1 MKTWLSALVMVFA
14 VAFAWRWGGAAEAA
28 MMRNPPPKEDPEE
41 EPGEDCECP
50 PKEID
55 QGCVKIKLDLGRT
68 SVLSG
73 RRPVSLRVYTNTAS
87 EAIFTPE
94 ELKVVMD
101 YTAPGEV
108 VFIQRTGQEIHFRFA
123 EGESLGVP
131 DPGVHRELNERL
143 QMVDAEGWA
152 TAEDPAYY
160 DLYPGDGSVWRFYA
174 TDVTGHLG
182 ELVSHTDARGR
193 VTTLADFG
201 VEILRDAHGAVRQVL
216 TPSRLA
222 DVTVRGAAEYEVC
235 IYPLTERPNF
245 ADGRYVPPQA
255 TPIRRL
261 TMKRGKDSREL
272 LATLQKGQ
280 GQPRAYVYAFV
291 NGDWGLRTPEGL
303 EKTRELMES
312 DDGFV
317 TQAHTLTRKNGKT
330 LEREVDTYE
339 EAQWGFVKVRS
350 EEGEGAASRWREW
363 EYYFKTDA
371 AVGAYKGKV
380 RERRASNGEVV
391 RHRYDAQGRRV
402 ETRRTDAAGSFL
414 EVTAV
419 SYAPVAAGD
428 RTSLMDTRP
437 RCEVVSE
444 RDPESGEMV
453 EVSRTYHVYLPTE
466 EITERAATA
475 GAAYGAAGALR
486 TVRTWYAPD
495 DARPFYAGRLAS
507 VRDEDGSLRVYDYR
521 VEDERWIE
529 TVTALHEQAPEPVSG
544 RTTRSATVY
553 DRVGNVVER
562 NQEAF
567 IDGTWHLIDRTVYEY
582 DIGGHVIKETDFA
595 GRETVSVWGDA
606 CCGKVSETLPDGTRR
621 TFAYDEEGN
630 LLSQTTLRAGAHTVT
645 YRRDD
650 LGRVVRVEREGLNPE
665 TTDYDI
671 LGRVVRRVD
680 IRGGVTQTAYSLDG
694 NTVTTTFPNGGTQIR
709 KTDALGRL
717 LELSGTAV
725 RPQVVTYGP
734 LWERVATGARW
745 QQTEQN
751 LLGQTVRQN
760 RSGANGSTLETTT
773 AYDTYGRVSQI
784 TVAGQP
790 TQTFAYASTGEQTAL
805 TQTVGEV
812 WRKQESETDYLL
824 REGEV
829 WQRQATTQSCSDADI
844 ASLTQSAYAQV
855 SGLSVTNTFNQITV
869 DIRGNETRTFGN
881 DTQRTTLLPSC
892 SNPQIERYAF
902 GQLVETVDTACVT
915 NRFEY
920 DALDRRIASIDG
932 RNNRT
937 AYAYDAKG
945 NLVSTTDAVGAVTA
959 YGYDV
964 MGQTVAVTNA
974 LGNVT
979 VYDYDLRGN
988 KTYEGGATY
997 PVRYAYDVFGNKT
1010 SMTTYR
1016 DESSGVGDTTTWA
1029 YDEASGVL
1037 LSKIYAD
1044 GKGLTYTYTD
1054 DGRLATRTN
1063 ARGIVT
1069 TYTYDTWGQLLSVDY
1084 ADATPDI
1091 AYTYDAMG
1099 RQTSASDAAG
1109 VTTFTYDATGQL
1121 TSEQVSGLYS
1131 KTLTRHYDTFG
1142 RNVGYSVDGTR
1153 KNTLAYDPAT
1163 GRLATMGD
1171 FAWEYLPGSHLK
1183 SRLTYPNGATA
1194 EWDYEPT
1201 RDLLARVTNTINGT
1215 VASQYTYTNDLL
1227 GRRTEIGKSGSM
1239 MALDETQSYG
1249 YNVRDELTSGQNQ
1262 TYVYDD
1268 IGNRTTAE
1276 GKTYTAN
1283 NLNQYT
1289 AIDDFTPQYD
1299 ADGNQTLI
1307 KTETGI
1313 WSVTY
1318 NAENRPVCWTRGDT
1332 IVTMAFDR
1340 LGRRVDYQETRDDQ
1354 VATHFRFV
1362 YDNYLCV
1369 QRLNAANGNAVRT
1382 EFVWDPTEPIATRP
1396 LVMHAKNWG
1405 LNLFYTHDGNKNV
1418 SEVFYHALQNGI
1430 AAHYDYAPFGAVTR
1444 TSRATRVTNRDLLSE
1459 NPFRFSSEF
1468 HDDTLA
1474 LVYYN
1479 YRHYNP
1485 KDGRWLGRDLC
1496 KTNNKYRFLG
1506 NNGNTSRDIL
1516 GLYDEKVHYYFIF
1529 GVFFQMGY
1537 LEEEAEM
1544 IAFASNYVDTGR
1556 WNPLPEEWLYSNN
1569 LIPSSELRRTR
1580 RLLHNLGNLSSQQ
1593 IDCYRECVRC
1603 LAKCNPKDLQRIG
1616 VLLHVLGDTYAHRD
1630 PNGDGYG
1637 VYLGHGLAGTE
1648 PDDVRSQDYHGPS
1661 RFIMYGVT
1669 IHMDFAPKDM
1679 QFSELLYKYLYLK
1692 KDNGEYYHSDL
1703 DVFKAFAGKSPNHQI
1718 EMRED
1723 AELDRK
1729 IEDLLPSL
1737 ESCYEKAREVQP

>member
-101 YTAPGEV
+101 YTFDRFGSDRTKAGAPGEV

-131 DPGVHRELNERL
+131 DPGVHKELNERL

-152 TAEDPAYY
+152 TAEEPAYY

-174 TDVTGHLG
+174 TDVTGRLG

-261 TMKRGKDSREL
+261 TMKRGRDSREL
-272 LATLQKGQ
+272 LATLQRGE

-303 EKTRELMES
+303 EKMRELMES

-330 LEREVDTYE
+330 LARKVDTYE

-350 EEGEGAASRWREW
+350 EGGEGAASRWREW

-414 EVTAV
+414 KVTAV

-475 GAAYGAAGALR
+475 GADYGAAGALR

-521 VEDERWIE
+521 VENERWIE

-567 IDGTWHLIDRTVYEY
+567 IDGVWHLIDRTVYEY

-621 TFAYDEEGN
+621 TFAYDGEGN
-630 LLSQTTLRAGAHTVT
+630 LLSQTTLKAGSHTVT

-650 LGRVVRVEREGLNPE
+650 LGRIVRVEREGLNPE

-680 IRGGVTQTAYSLDG
+680 VRGGVTTIAYGPDECVVT
-694 NTVTTTFPNGGTQIR
+694 NTTPNLATRIVR
-709 KTDALGRL
+709 KDARGRTL
-717 LELSGTAV
+717 AVEGTAV
-725 RPQVVTYGP
+725 RPQVFAYGP

-745 QQTEQN
+745 ERTERN
-751 LLGQTVRQN
+751 LLGQVVREA
-760 RSGANGSTLETTT
+760 RPGANGATLETL
-773 AYDTYGRVSQI
+773 AVYDAYGRMAQI
-784 TVAGQP
+784 TAAGQP
-790 TQTFAYASTGEQTAL
+790 TQTFAYAATGEQTAL
-805 TQTVGEV
+805 MQSVGEV
-812 WRKQESETDYLL
+812 WRKRESETDYLL

-829 WQRQATTQSCSDADI
+829 WQRQATTQSCSDVDI
-844 ASLTQSAYAQV
+844 APLTQQTLTRL
-855 SGLSVTNTFNQITV
+855 SGLSPECSFESESVCP
-869 DIRGNETRTFGN
+869 RGNITRTYGT
-881 DTQRTTLLPSC
+881 DAERVTIYPSRT
-892 SNPQIERYAF
+892 NPEIARYAF
-902 GQLVETVDTACVT
+902 GQLVESVDSACVT
-915 NRFEY
+915 NRFEV
-920 DALDRRIASIDG
+920 DAFGRQVATVDG
-932 RNNRT
+932 RGNRT
-937 AYAYDAKG
+937 VYAYDAAN
-945 NLVSTTDAVGAVTA
+945 NLVSATDAIGAVTA

-964 MGQTVAVTNA
+964 MGQAVAVTNA

-979 VYDYDLRGN
+979 VYEYDLRGN

-997 PVRYAYDVFGNKT
+997 PVRYTYDAFGNRT
-1010 SMTTYR
+1010 AMTTYR
-1016 DESSGVGDTTTWA
+1016 DEASGVGDTTTWA
-1029 YDEASGVL
+1029 YDEASGLL
-1037 LSKIYAD
+1037 LSKTYAD
-1044 GKGLTYTYTD
+1044 GKGLTYTYAD

-1069 TYTYDTWGQLLSVDY
+1069 TYTYDDWGQLLAIDY
-1084 ADATPDI
+1084 VDATPDI
-1091 AYTYDAMG
+1091 AYAYDAMG
-1099 RQTSASDAAG
+1099 RQTSATDAAG

-1131 KTLTRHYDTFG
+1131 KTLTRHWDAFG
-1142 RNVGYSVDGTR
+1142 RNMGYSVDGDR
-1153 KNTLAYDPAT
+1153 KQSIAYDPAT
-1163 GRLATMGD
+1163 GRISESDGFKWT
-1171 FAWEYLPGSHLK
+1171 YLPGTNLK
-1183 SRLTYPNGATA
+1183 SSLAYPNEDVVT
-1194 EWDYEPT
+1194 WSYEPH
-1201 RDLLARVTNTINGT
+1201 RDLLTAVTNATYST
-1215 VASQYTYTNDLL
+1215 YVYTNDFL
-1227 GRRTEIGKSGSM
+1227 GRRTSKN
-1239 MALDETQSYG
+1239 DEQYG
-1249 YNVRDELTSGQNQ
+1249 YNIRNELISANEVS
-1262 TYVYDD
+1262 YAYDD

-1289 AIDDFTPQYD
+1289 KIDGFVPEYD

-1307 KTETGI
+1307 QTETGV
-1313 WSVTY
+1313 WSVVY
-1318 NAENRPVCWTRGDT
+1318 NAENRPIRWTQGDT
-1332 IVTMAFDR
+1332 VIAMAFDH
-1340 LGRRVDYQETRDDQ
+1340 LGRRVEMRTVKDGEEALQ
-1354 VATHFRFV
+1354 RFV

-1369 QRLNAANGNAVRT
+1369 QQLRGTDNTL
-1382 EFVWDPTEPIATRP
+1382 FQSYVWDPTEPIATRP
-1396 LVMHAKNWG
+1396 LVFLPTSGEKAYY
-1405 LNLFYTHDGNKNV
+1405 FHDGNKNV
-1418 SEVFYHALQNGI
+1418 SDLVSSSAPLI
-1430 AAHYDYAPFGAVTR
+1430 HYSYTPFG
-1444 TSRATRVTNRDLLSE
+1444 SLSASASSG
-1459 NPFRFSSEF
+1459 NPFGFSSEMY
-1468 HDDTLA
+1468 DDVLD
-1474 LVYYN
+1474 LIYYN
-1479 YRHYNP
+1479 YRHNIP
-1485 KDGRWLGRDLC
+1485 RFGRWL
-1496 KTNNKYRFLG
+1496 
-1506 NNGNTSRDIL
+1506 SRDPLEEIVSEHNVKPYLFCRNATVNQVDWL
-1516 GLYDEKVHYYFIF
+1516 GLVFEIVYVTSDGCDSLTLPSGGLTKDVIELLKEIKERDGKICKIHCGGHGTASGNSMTINDVIGGKGIF
-1529 GVFFQMGY
+1529 KHPTPGTLDIFSTGESLVLVEYVDSGNPRTPSLKRTDITSLVEDLVEDGTIIDFNACNTASDDDNLTKRTSETFPNVTATGVMGY
-1537 LEEEAEM
+1537 ALGWSFGKEP
-1544 IAFASNYVDTGR
+1544 
-1556 WNPLPEEWLYSNN
+1556 WKWLQT
-1569 LIPSSELRRTR
+1569 LF
-1580 RLLHNLGNLSSQQ
+1580 QQ
-1593 IDCYRECVRC
+1593 R
-1603 LAKCNPKDLQRIG
+1603 K
-1616 VLLHVLGDTYAHRD
+1616 TYQ
-1630 PNGDGYG
+1630 GG
-1637 VYLGHGLAGTE
+1637 
-1648 PDDVRSQDYHGPS
+1648 
-1661 RFIMYGVT
+1661 
-1669 IHMDFAPKDM
+1669 
-1679 QFSELLYKYLYLK
+1679 
-1692 KDNGEYYHSDL
+1692 
-1703 DVFKAFAGKSPNHQI
+1703 I
-1718 EMRED
+1718 E
-1723 AELDRK
+1723 
-1729 IEDLLPSL
+1729 
-1737 ESCYEKAREVQP
+1737 Q

>member
-101 YTAPGEV
+101 YTFDRFGSDRTKAGAPGEV

-131 DPGVHRELNERL
+131 DPGVHKELNERL

-152 TAEDPAYY
+152 TAEEPAYY

-261 TMKRGKDSREL
+261 TMKRGKDAREL
-272 LATLQKGQ
+272 LATLQRGE

-414 EVTAV
+414 EVTVV

-562 NQEAF
+562 NQEVF
-567 IDGTWHLIDRTVYEY
+567 IDGTWRLIDRMVYEY

-621 TFAYDEEGN
+621 TFAYDGEGN
-630 LLSQTTLRAGAHTVT
+630 LLSQTTLGAGSHTVT

-650 LGRVVRVEREGLNPE
+650 LGRVIRVEREGLNPE
-665 TTDYDI
+665 ATDYDI

-709 KTDALGRL
+709 KTDAIGRL

-725 RPQVVTYGP
+725 RPQVFTYGP

-745 QQTEQN
+745 ERTERN
-751 LLGQTVRQN
+751 LLGQVVREA
-760 RSGANGSTLETTT
+760 RPGANGATLETLA
-773 AYDTYGRVSQI
+773 AYDGYGRVAQI
-784 TVAGQP
+784 TASGQP
-790 TQTFAYASTGEQTAL
+790 TQTFDYASTGEQTAL

-829 WQRQATTQSCSDADI
+829 WQRQATTQSCSDVDI
-844 ASLTQSAYAQV
+844 APLTQSAYAQV

-881 DTQRTTLLPSC
+881 DTQRITLLPSC

-937 AYAYDAKG
+937 VYAYDVKG
-945 NLVSTTDAVGAVTA
+945 NLVSSADAVGAVTA

-979 VYDYDLRGN
+979 VYEYDLRGN

-997 PVRYAYDVFGNKT
+997 PVRYTYDVFGNKT

-1016 DESSGVGDTTTWA
+1016 NEASGVGDTTTWA

-1037 LSKIYAD
+1037 LSKTYAD
-1044 GKGLTYTYTD
+1044 GKGLTYTYTN

-1069 TYTYDTWGQLLSVDY
+1069 TYGYDTWGQLLSVDY
-1084 ADATPDI
+1084 ADTTPDV
-1091 AYTYDAMG
+1091 AYVYDAMG
-1099 RQTSASDAAG
+1099 RQTSATDAVG
-1109 VTTFTYDATGQL
+1109 TTTFAYDAFGQL
-1121 TSEQVSGLYS
+1121 TAEQVSGLYS

-1142 RNVGYSVDGTR
+1142 RNVGYSVDGDR
-1153 KNTLAYDPAT
+1153 KQSITYDSAT
-1163 GRLATMGD
+1163 GRIAESDG
-1171 FAWEYLPGSHLK
+1171 FAWDYLAGSNLK
-1183 SRLTYPNGATA
+1183 SKLTYPNDAVVT
-1194 EWDYEPT
+1194 WTYEPH
-1201 RDLLARVTNTINGT
+1201 RDLLTAVTNATYST
-1215 VASQYTYTNDLL
+1215 YVYTNDLL
-1227 GRRTEIGKSGSM
+1227 GRRTSKNE
-1239 MALDETQSYG
+1239 EQYG
-1249 YNVRDELTSGQNQ
+1249 YNVRNELIAADEVS
-1262 TYVYDD
+1262 YAYDD

-1307 KTETGI
+1307 KTETGV

-1318 NAENRPVCWTRGDT
+1318 NAENRPIRWQSGDT
-1332 IVTMAFDR
+1332 VITMAFDR
-1340 LGRRVDYQETRDDQ
+1340 MGRRIEMRTQSADSDTLQ
-1354 VATHFRFV
+1354 RFV

-1369 QRLNAANGNAVRT
+1369 QQLRTPSNAL
-1382 EFVWDPTEPIATRP
+1382 FHSYIWDPTEPIATRP
-1396 LVMHAKNWG
+1396 LVFQPASG
-1405 LNLFYTHDGNKNV
+1405 EIAYYFHDGNKNV
-1418 SEVFYHALQNGI
+1418 SDLVSLSGVAV
-1430 AAHYDYAPFGAVTR
+1430 HYDYTPFGTP
-1444 TSRATRVTNRDLLSE
+1444 TSSVPSE
-1459 NPFRFSSEF
+1459 NPYVVSSEVF
-1468 HDDTLA
+1468 DSQLDLA
-1474 LVYYN
+1474 YYN
-1479 YRHYNP
+1479 YRHYNSC
-1485 KDGRWLGRDLC
+1485 DTRWIGRDYIQGFNEYLFCENAPLTSFDWLGLLSLKEAVVQEMDDRGIVPSWLESIRKYCSQPDYEDL
-1496 KTNNKYRFLG
+1496 TFEYYRVKYG
-1506 NNGNTSRDIL
+1506 DQA
-1516 GLYDEKVHYYFIF
+1516 
-1529 GVFFQMGY
+1529 VFDAWLNQ
-1537 LEEEAEM
+1537 EAKSTEWRNSLPECPKC
-1544 IAFASNYVDTGR
+1544 INVDT
-1556 WNPLPEEWLYSNN
+1556 LEA
-1569 LIPSSELRRTR
+1569 PSSEWERPHARDRMYNPDKYHPEAAYEMRTA
-1580 RLLHNLGNLSSQQ
+1580 HPNEFGAGNQCIYDENGCLISS
-1593 IDCYRECVRC
+1593 
-1603 LAKCNPKDLQRIG
+1603 G
-1616 VLLHVLGDTYAHRD
+1616 VS
-1630 PNGDGYG
+1630 
-1637 VYLGHGLAGTE
+1637 AGTTDRKQAPLSRWE
-1648 PDDVRSQDYHGPS
+1648 GIKDFFSRSGHIANDVRPYDWAYRLDGNTHGKNVMEYLRLRP
-1661 RFIMYGVT
+1661 
-1669 IHMDFAPKDM
+1669 PK
-1679 QFSELLYKYLYLK
+1679 
-1692 KDNGEYYHSDL
+1692 
-1703 DVFKAFAGKSPNHQI
+1703 
-1718 EMRED
+1718 
-1723 AELDRK
+1723 
-1729 IEDLLPSL
+1729 
-1737 ESCYEKAREVQP
+1737 

>member
-101 YTAPGEV
+101 YTFDRFGSDRTKAGVPGEV

-131 DPGVHRELNERL
+131 DPGVHKELNERL

-152 TAEDPAYY
+152 TAEEPAYY

-174 TDVTGHLG
+174 TDVTGRLG

-245 ADGRYVPPQA
+245 ADGHYVPPQA

-261 TMKRGKDSREL
+261 TMKQGRDSREL
-272 LATLQKGQ
+272 LATLQKGG

-330 LEREVDTYE
+330 LERKVDTYE

-350 EEGEGAASRWREW
+350 EEGEGVASRWREW

-466 EITERAATA
+466 EITERAAVA

-567 IDGTWHLIDRTVYEY
+567 IDGVWHLIDRTVYEY

-621 TFAYDEEGN
+621 TFAYDGEGN
-630 LLSQTTLRAGAHTVT
+630 LLSQTTLGAGSHTVT

-665 TTDYDI
+665 ITDYDI

-680 IRGGVTQTAYSLDG
+680 VRGGVTTIAYGPDECVVT
-694 NTVTTTFPNGGTQIR
+694 NTIPNLATRIVR
-709 KTDALGRL
+709 KDARGRTL
-717 LELSGTAV
+717 AVEGTAV
-725 RPQVVTYGP
+725 RPQVFAYGP

-745 QQTEQN
+745 ERTERN
-751 LLGQTVRQN
+751 LLGQVVREA
-760 RSGANGSTLETTT
+760 RPGANGATLETL
-773 AYDTYGRVSQI
+773 AVYDAYGRMAQI
-784 TVAGQP
+784 TAAGQP
-790 TQTFAYASTGEQTAL
+790 TQTFAYAATGEQVAL

-812 WRKQESETDYLL
+812 WRKQQSETDYCL

-829 WQRQATTQSCSDADI
+829 WQRQAATQSCSDADI
-844 ASLTQSAYAQV
+844 APLTQQTLTRL
-855 SGLSVTNTFNQITV
+855 SGLSLECSFESESVCP
-869 DIRGNETRTFGN
+869 RGNITRTYGT
-881 DTQRTTLLPSC
+881 DAERVTVYPSRT
-892 SNPQIERYAF
+892 NPEIVCYAF
-902 GQLVETVDTACVT
+902 GDLVETVDSACVT
-915 NRFEY
+915 NRFEV
-920 DALDRRIASIDG
+920 DALGRQVATVDG
-932 RNNRT
+932 RGNRT
-937 AYAYDAKG
+937 VYAYDAAN
-945 NLVSTTDAVGAVTA
+945 NLVSATDAVGTVTA

-964 MGQTVAVTNA
+964 IGQTVAVTNA

-979 VYDYDLRGN
+979 VYEYDLRGN

-997 PVRYAYDVFGNKT
+997 PVRYTYDVFGNKT

-1016 DESSGVGDTTTWA
+1016 DEASGVGDTTAWA
-1029 YDEASGVL
+1029 YDEASGAL
-1037 LSKIYAD
+1037 LSKTYAD

-1069 TYTYDTWGQLLSVDY
+1069 TYAYDDWGQLLAIDY
-1084 ADATPDI
+1084 ADATPDV

-1099 RQTSASDAAG
+1099 RQTSATDAAG
-1109 VTTFTYDATGQL
+1109 TTTFTYDAIGQL

-1131 KTLTRHYDTFG
+1131 KTLTRHWDAFG
-1142 RNVGYSVDGTR
+1142 RNVGYSVDGER
-1153 KNTLAYDPAT
+1153 KQSITYSPSA
-1163 GRLATMGD
+1163 GRIAESDG
-1171 FAWEYLPGSHLK
+1171 FEWEYLAGSNLK
-1183 SRLTYPNGATA
+1183 SQLTYPNEAVVT
-1194 EWDYEPT
+1194 WTYEPH
-1201 RDLLARVTNTINGT
+1201 RDLLIAVTN
-1215 VASQYTYTNDLL
+1215 ATYSTYVYANDLL
-1227 GRRTEIGKSGSM
+1227 GRRTSKN
-1239 MALDETQSYG
+1239 DEQYG
-1249 YNVRDELTSGQNQ
+1249 YNIRNELISANEVS
-1262 TYVYDD
+1262 YAYDD

-1283 NLNQYT
+1283 NLNQYI

-1307 KTETGI
+1307 KTETGV
-1313 WSVTY
+1313 WSVVY
-1318 NAENRPVCWTRGDT
+1318 NAENRPIRWQSDDT
-1332 IVTMAFDR
+1332 VITMAFDR
-1340 LGRRVDYQETRDDQ
+1340 MGRRVEMRTVKGGEETLQ
-1354 VATHFRFV
+1354 RFV

-1369 QRLNAANGNAVRT
+1369 QQLRGTDNT
-1382 EFVWDPTEPIATRP
+1382 IFQSYVWDPTEPIATRP
-1396 LVMHAKNWG
+1396 LVFLPTSGEKAYY
-1405 LNLFYTHDGNKNV
+1405 FHDGNKNV
-1418 SEVFYHALQNGI
+1418 SNLMDIQGGI
-1430 AAHYDYAPFGAVTR
+1430 VHYDYAPFGLP
-1444 TSRATRVTNRDLLSE
+1444 TSSASSE
-1459 NPFRFSSEF
+1459 NPFCFSSEF
-1468 HDDTLA
+1468 YDSSLG
-1474 LVYYN
+1474 LSYYN

-1485 KDGRWLGRDLC
+1485 CDTRWIGLDYIQGFNGYLFCKNTPLTLFDWLGLLSLREAVVQEMDERGIVPPWLKSIRDHLSDQDYEDLAFEYYRE
-1496 KTNNKYRFLG
+1496 KYG
-1506 NNGNTSRDIL
+1506 DQA
-1516 GLYDEKVHYYFIF
+1516 
-1529 GVFFQMGY
+1529 VFDAWLNQ
-1537 LEEEAEM
+1537 ESKSTAWQD
-1544 IAFASNYVDTGR
+1544 S
-1556 WNPLPEEWLYSNN
+1556 LPECPKCINIDTLEA
-1569 LIPSSELRRTR
+1569 PSSEWERPHTRDDMYDPDTYHPEAAYEMRTARPNEFGAGNQCIYDENGCLISSGVSAGTTDRKQAASSIGEAVKDFFDRSGHIANDVRPYDWAYRLDGNMHGRNVMEYLRRR
-1580 RLLHNLGNLSSQQ
+1580 S
-1593 IDCYRECVRC
+1593 
-1603 LAKCNPKDLQRIG
+1603 PK
-1616 VLLHVLGDTYAHRD
+1616 
-1630 PNGDGYG
+1630 
-1637 VYLGHGLAGTE
+1637 
-1648 PDDVRSQDYHGPS
+1648 
-1661 RFIMYGVT
+1661 
-1669 IHMDFAPKDM
+1669 
-1679 QFSELLYKYLYLK
+1679 
-1692 KDNGEYYHSDL
+1692 
-1703 DVFKAFAGKSPNHQI
+1703 
-1718 EMRED
+1718 
-1723 AELDRK
+1723 
-1729 IEDLLPSL
+1729 
-1737 ESCYEKAREVQP
+1737 